1 MSFCRSPSRQ
11 RCLLMHLRCYWHKPG
26 KEVIKPRYTYFV
38 DAECETGNGWK
49 WLENYQTQMGK
60 ALATWKKIRRRT
72 PWDGYSERSMK
83 VRAASRK
90 WHAMI
95 IAKEKA
101 KGGG

>member
-1 MSFCRSPSRQ
+1 MVYDR
-11 RCLLMHLRCYWHKPG
+11 
-26 KEVIKPRYTYFV
+26 
-38 DAECETGNGWK
+38 
-49 WLENYQTQMGK
+49 
-60 ALATWKKIRRRT
+60 KKIRRRT